1 MGDDA
6 PSSAEAPQ
14 GEITGWLHAWRAGD
28 AEAMER
34 LMPLVYDA
42 LHTLAERHMRRER
55 TGHTLTPTAL
65 VHEAWLRLVDQR
77 RADLRDRTHFL
88 SLASRVMRRVLVDH
102 ARRAMAG
109 KRSPAAPTLDLA
121 TASPEEWSVT
131 MMAIDDALV
140 RLADVDPRLVRVL
153 ELRFFGGLTEEETAE
168 VLGVSGRTV
177 HRDWLR
183 ARAWLEI
190 ALRD

>member
-1 MGDDA
+1 MLTSMHAADGGGD
-6 PSSAEAPQ
+6 
-14 GEITGWLHAWRAGD
+14 ITGWLHAWRAGD
-28 AEAMER
+28 ADAMER

-42 LHTLAERHMRRER
+42 LHALAERHLRHER

-77 RADLRDRTHFL
+77 RAELRDRTHFL
-88 SLASRVMRRVLVDH
+88 SVASRVMRRVLVDH
-102 ARRAMAG
+102 ARRALAG
-109 KRSPAAPTLDLA
+109 KRTPDAAPTLDLA

-131 MMAIDDALV
+131 MMAIDDALE
-140 RLADVDPRLVRVL
+140 RLAAREPRLVRVV
-153 ELRFFGGLTEEETAE
+153 EMRFFGGLTEEETAE
-168 VLGVSGRTV
+168 VLGVSWRTV

-183 ARAWLEI
+183 ARAWLEM

>member
-1 MGDDA
+1 MDEPLPAGSAGD
-6 PSSAEAPQ
+6 
-14 GEITGWLHAWRAGD
+14 ITGWLLAWRAGD

-42 LHTLAERHMRRER
+42 LHALAERHLRRER

-77 RADLRDRTHFL
+77 RAELRDRTHFL
-88 SLASRVMRRVLVDH
+88 SVASRVMRRVLVDH

-109 KRSPAAPTLDLA
+109 KRSPVAPTLDLA
-121 TASPEEWSVT
+121 GASPEEWSVT
-131 MMAIDDALV
+131 MMAIDDALD
-140 RLADVDPRLVRVL
+140 RLAAVDPRLVRVV
-153 ELRFFGGLTEEETAE
+153 ELRFFGGLTEDETAE

-183 ARAWLEI
+183 ARAWLEL